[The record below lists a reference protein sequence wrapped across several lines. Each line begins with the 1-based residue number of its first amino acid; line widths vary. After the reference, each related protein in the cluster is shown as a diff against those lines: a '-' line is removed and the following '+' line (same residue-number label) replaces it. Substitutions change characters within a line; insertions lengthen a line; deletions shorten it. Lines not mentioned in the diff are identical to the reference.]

1 MRCEECREVI
11 SARLDDEDLP
21 GEADAVDA
29 HVRTCADCR
38 AFAERAARVRRLT
51 RVRLAGPEPDLV
63 GAVLAAGPPRSV
75 RTRAAGAVRVG
86 LGGLGVGQVALA
98 ICGIAAAA
106 GHDHGGVVELAGGSA
121 AHLVHESSA
130 WNLAIGVAFLLAA
143 MGSRRVSGMVPV
155 LGAFIGSL
163 AVLSVLDLVGGG
175 VEVGRLLGH
184 GVALAGL
191 VLLMALGRLAGDG
204 GGGADRAAADGFDV
218 PAVDGPDAAEER
230 RTRRGSGGGLAPSAR
245 RGAA

>member
-1 MRCEECREVI
+1 MRCEDCREAI
-11 SARLDDEDLP
+11 SARLDSEDLP

-29 HVRTCADCR
+29 HLRMCADCR
-38 AFAERAARVRRLT
+38 VFAERAARVRRLT
-51 RVRLAGPEPDLV
+51 RVRLAEPEPDLV

-75 RTRAAGAVRVG
+75 RSRAAGAVRVA

-98 ICGIAAAA
+98 ISGIAAAA
-106 GHDHGGVVELAGGSA
+106 GPDHGGVVELAGGSA

-155 LGAFIGSL
+155 LGAFIAAL
-163 AVLSVLDLVGGG
+163 AALSAFDLAEGR
-175 VEVGRLLGH
+175 VEVERLLGH
-184 GVALAGL
+184 GLALAGL
-191 VLLMALGRLAGDG
+191 VLLMVLGRLADDG
-204 GGGADRAAADGFDV
+204 GGGADRATPDSFEA
-218 PAVDGPDAAEER
+218 PAVGGPDAAGER
-230 RTRRGSGGGLAPSAR
+230 PTGRASGGGLAPSAR

>member
-1 MRCEECREVI
+1 MRCEDCREAI

-29 HVRTCADCR
+29 HLRTCADCR

-51 RVRLAGPEPDLV
+51 RVRLAEPEPDLV

-75 RTRAAGAVRVG
+75 RSRAVRVA

-121 AHLVHESSA
+121 AHLVNESSA

-155 LGAFIGSL
+155 LGAFIAAL
-163 AVLSVLDLVGGG
+163 AALSVFDLVGGR
-175 VEVGRLLGH
+175 VEVERLLGH
-184 GVALAGL
+184 GLALAGL
-191 VLLMALGRLAGDG
+191 VLLMVLGRLADDG
-204 GGGADRAAADGFDV
+204 GGGAGRSTADGFEA
-218 PAVDGPDAAEER
+218 PAVGGPDAAEER
-230 RTRRGSGGGLAPSAR
+230 STRRASGGGLAPSAR

>member
-1 MRCEECREVI
+1 MRCEDCREVI

-29 HVRTCADCR
+29 HLRTCADCR

-51 RVRLAGPEPDLV
+51 RVRLAEPEPDLV
-63 GAVLAAGPPRSV
+63 GAVLAADPPRSV
-75 RTRAAGAVRVG
+75 RTRAAGAVRVA

-106 GHDHGGVVELAGGSA
+106 GHDHGGVVALAGGSA

-143 MGSRRVSGMVPV
+143 FGSRRVSGMVPV
-155 LGAFIGSL
+155 LGAFIGAL
-163 AVLSVLDLVGGG
+163 AVLSVLDL
-175 VEVGRLLGH
+175 LGH
-184 GVALAGL
+184 GLALAGL
-191 VLLMALGRLAGDG
+191 VLLMVLGRLADDG
-204 GGGADRAAADGFDV
+204 GGGADRAAADGFD
-218 PAVDGPDAAEER
+218 GPVVGGADAAEER
-230 RTRRGSGGGLAPSAR
+230 PTRRASGGGLAPSAR